1 VFAIRAVLNTS
12 LTIEARIGQPRQIF
26 EPKFTIP
33 HGQAGITV
41 SRAAFGENNCRSGVC
56 VMSAEIIQF
65 AEFRA
70 RRQMG
75 EGPQQVSAEAFIP
88 EAPPRFH
95 FWTGASGKRYVH
107 TVYSL
112 FDCPTLEDA
121 NYILVRR
128 SDRATRSVLAI
139 GRLSNHNPS
148 QNLAE
153 IRQHAAEL
161 GADEVHVHLLASSSQ
176 EAEAVEADLITAQ
189 FLMEPHSA

>member
-1 VFAIRAVLNTS
+1 
-12 LTIEARIGQPRQIF
+12 
-26 EPKFTIP
+26 
-33 HGQAGITV
+33 
-41 SRAAFGENNCRSGVC
+41 
-56 VMSAEIIQF
+56 MSAEIIQL
-65 AEFRA
+65 AAFRA
-70 RRQMG
+70 NRQA
-75 EGPQQVSAEAFIP
+75 AEAAPLANLGTPLP

-128 SDRATRSVLAI
+128 SDRSRRTVLAI
-139 GRLSNHNPS
+139 GRLANRCPT

-153 IRQHAAEL
+153 IRQHSAAL

>member
-1 VFAIRAVLNTS
+1 
-12 LTIEARIGQPRQIF
+12 
-26 EPKFTIP
+26 
-33 HGQAGITV
+33 
-41 SRAAFGENNCRSGVC
+41 
-56 VMSAEIIQF
+56 MSAEIIQL

-70 RRQMG
+70 RRQPNDG
-75 EGPQQVSAEAFIP
+75 VEQVSVVGLYP
-88 EAPPRFH
+88 EQPPRFH

-128 SDRATRSVLAI
+128 SDRSTRTVLAI
-139 GRLSNHNPS
+139 GRLSNNCPS

-153 IRQHAAEL
+153 IRQHAAAL

-176 EAEAVEADLITAQ
+176 EAAAVEADLITAQ
-189 FLMEPHSA
+189 FLNEPHSA

>member
-1 VFAIRAVLNTS
+1 
-12 LTIEARIGQPRQIF
+12 
-26 EPKFTIP
+26 
-33 HGQAGITV
+33 
-41 SRAAFGENNCRSGVC
+41 
-56 VMSAEIIQF
+56 MSAEIIQL

-70 RRQMG
+70 RRQPSNG
-75 EGPQQVSAEAFIP
+75 TEQVSVVAGLFP
-88 EAPPRFH
+88 EQPPRFH

-128 SDRATRSVLAI
+128 HDRSARTVLAI
-139 GRLSNHNPS
+139 GRLSNHCPT

-153 IRQHAAEL
+153 IRQHAAAL

-189 FLMEPHSA
+189 FLNEPHSA